1 MHGESA
7 GRHPSGLDAGGDER
21 FDIRGMEWRADFV
34 HGCRCYL
41 YVYDA
46 RVGRDRYCDVC
57 GSSGD
62 IEVDRR
68 DTGESD

>member
-46 RVGRDRYCDVC
+46 RVGGDSYSDVY

-62 IEVDRR
+62 VEVDCR
-68 DTGESD
+68 DAGESD

>member
-1 MHGESA
+1 VHGESA
-7 GRHPSGLDAGGDER
+7 GWDSSGVNAGGDEQ

-41 YVYDA
+41 CIYDA
-46 RVGRDRYCDVC
+46 GFGGDRYCDVY
-57 GSSGD
+57 GSGGD